1 MKNAEKSKVRHRLSM
16 LESLVYRSCKELS
29 QLLDDVRKQHDSS
42 NNSDIIQECLQNL
55 SEAWTRVGYARVKT
69 NDLEV
74 TKKEKGK

>member
-1 MKNAEKSKVRHRLSM
+1 MTNAKKSKVRHTLLM
-16 LESLVYRSCKELS
+16 LESLVYRSCKEFS
-29 QLLDDVRKQHDSS
+29 ELLDDVRKQNNFT

-74 TKKEKGK
+74 IKKEKGK